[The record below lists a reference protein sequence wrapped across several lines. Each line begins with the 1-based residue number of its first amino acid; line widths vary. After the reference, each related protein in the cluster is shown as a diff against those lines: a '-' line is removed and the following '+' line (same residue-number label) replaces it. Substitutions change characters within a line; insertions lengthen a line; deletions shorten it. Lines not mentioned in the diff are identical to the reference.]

1 MAPNKL
7 CKSACWFTVNLTKAG
22 REAFTEMAIAHE
34 EWVADLF
41 SGLSTNQQSQ
51 LHTLLGA
58 MKKNLQK
65 QEEMS

>member
-1 MAPNKL
+1 
-7 CKSACWFTVNLTKAG
+7 LTKAG
-22 REAFTEMAIAHE
+22 REAFAEMAVAHE
-34 EWVADLF
+34 EWVTDLF

-65 QEEMS
+65 QEETS